1 MEVGGH
7 HISKDICLV
16 NSFYVVVVY
25 HVSNVAI
32 KLELLK
38 NSFVYGKEKKLTA

>member
-32 KLELLK
+32 KHGLLK
-38 NSFVYGKEKKLTA
+38 NFLPMVKRKN